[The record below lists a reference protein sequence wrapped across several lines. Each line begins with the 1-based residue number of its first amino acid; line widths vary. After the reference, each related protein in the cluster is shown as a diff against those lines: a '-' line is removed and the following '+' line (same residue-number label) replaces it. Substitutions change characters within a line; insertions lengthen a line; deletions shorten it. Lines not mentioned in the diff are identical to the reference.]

1 MLIIILASSIGGVA
15 VISFG
20 MMSASGW
27 VTPGVYSGT
36 SDASRAPSS
45 TTNCYSFQTGCLN
58 INSEI
63 PSAAPNNGTHLTGNY
78 PSAVSKNGTDLSGNY
93 P

>member
-27 VTPGVYSGT
+27 ETPGVYAGT

-45 TTNCYSFQTGCLN
+45 TTNCYSFQTGCMN
-58 INSEI
+58 TNSAI
-63 PSAAPNNGTHLTGNY
+63 PSADLNNGAY
-78 PSAVSKNGTDLSGNY
+78 LSGNY